1 MVIHALNQP
10 DSEVKTNLLN
20 VLGMGEEASS
30 EMIEQGIES
39 LSQLGSIDYARD
51 KANQYHEKAHA
62 CLDRLPDGPAM
73 LALREL
79 TDLQLKRL
87 S

>member
-10 DSEVKTNLLN
+10 ESEVKNNLLN
-20 VLGMGEEASS
+20 VLGMGEGASDD
-30 EMIEQGIES
+30 MIRLGVES
-39 LSQLGSIDYARD
+39 LNQLGSIEYARE
-51 KANQYHEKAHA
+51 KANHYHKNAHA